1 MTQFLPNALCY
12 GEGLPGAGAPCH
24 LEVTPDGLLFRLSE
38 APAELILYSTLSVG
52 SGGFDHDH
60 LVLTWAHPAG
70 TRTLYFKDP
79 AAILAFRR
87 AAPSALTAELER
99 TVQRVRHA
107 RSSRRGW
114 LLAGAGSVICL
125 MLFLWFGSDL
135 LARSAAR
142 HVPIEW
148 ERQIGE
154 AARTDFLRNQ
164 AVLKD
169 GPAVTAIQEITTRLS
184 DQIPENPY
192 RFDVTVV
199 RSDTVNAFALP
210 GGYVVVFT
218 GLMKKAENP
227 EEVAGVLAHEL
238 NHVVQRHAMERIVK
252 TLGLVAIASI
262 VFGNQEGL
270 VGLAK
275 QLGIE
280 LLTLKFGR
288 EQETEADVTGIR
300 LVHRAKIPPDGMIRF
315 FEKLSESDKL
325 HVELLSTHPMSAA
338 RAERLKQELA
348 SLPKQEP
355 VPFSFEWT
363 TIRASL
369 EPGVPPSPK

>member
-12 GEGLPGAGAPCH
+12 GEGFPGAGGPCH
-24 LEVTPDGLLFRLSE
+24 LEVTPDGLWFRLSE
-38 APAELILYSTLSVG
+38 APAELILYGMLSVRA
-52 SGGFDHDH
+52 GGFDHDH

-87 AAPSALTAELER
+87 AAPSVLAAEFER
-99 TVQRVRHA
+99 TARRVRQA
-107 RSSRRGW
+107 RSRRRGW
-114 LLAGAGSVICL
+114 LLAGAGSVVGL

-154 AARTDFLRNQ
+154 AARADFLRNQ

-169 GPAVTAIQEITTRLS
+169 GPAVMAVQEMTKRLS

-218 GLMKKAENP
+218 GLMKKAESP

-325 HVELLSTHPMSAA
+325 HVELLSTHPMSTA

-363 TIRASL
+363 TLRASL
-369 EPGVPPSPK
+369 EPEAPPSPK